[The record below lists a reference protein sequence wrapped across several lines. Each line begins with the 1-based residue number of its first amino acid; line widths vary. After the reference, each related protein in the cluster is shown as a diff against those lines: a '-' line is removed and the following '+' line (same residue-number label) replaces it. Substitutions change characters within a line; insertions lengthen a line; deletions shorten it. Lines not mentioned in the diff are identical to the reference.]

1 MLLFVSGFILASAIA
16 VTAYLLFSRKYITRV
31 RSGADASSLQ
41 LEELAKLTG
50 GLAHEIKNPLSTI
63 KVNLKLISEDA
74 DNSDAGSARQLRKIA
89 VVRKETDRLEQILD
103 DFLRYIG
110 KAELDLRSV
119 DLNEL
124 VAEMVDFYAPQAR
137 ARAITLRLGLAD
149 KPVVCRIDTDMVKQV
164 LLNLFIN
171 AQQAITE
178 TGEIIVRTDSK
189 GPTGLIEITDT
200 GAGMTPEKTERI
212 FEAYYTSRPG
222 GSGLGLPTARK
233 IIEAHYGS
241 ITVNSQPGRGTSFTI
256 NLPLETVQGEL

>member
-1 MLLFVSGFILASAIA
+1 MGSLLA
-16 VTAYLLFSRKYITRV
+16 VTAYLVFFRKCITRV
-31 RSGADASSLQ
+31 RSGADASSHRF
-41 LEELAKLTG
+41 EELAKLTG

-74 DNSDAGSARQLRKIA
+74 DDCDGKSSRWLRKIA
-89 VVRKETDRLEQILD
+89 VVSKETDRLEQILD

-110 KAELDLRSV
+110 KTELDLRSV

-124 VAEMVDFYAPQAR
+124 VAEMVDFYNPQAR
-137 ARAITLRLGLAD
+137 VHGITLRLGLSE
-149 KPVVCRIDTDMVKQV
+149 KGIVCKIDTDMVKQV
-164 LLNLFIN
+164 ILNLFIN

-178 TGEIIVRTDSK
+178 PGEIIVKTDTK
-189 GPTGLIEITDT
+189 GRAGTIEITDT
-200 GAGMTPEKTERI
+200 GSGMSSEKIERI

-233 IIEAHYGS
+233 IIEAQNGS

-256 NLPLETVQGEL
+256 TLPLETVENE

>member
-1 MLLFVSGFILASAIA
+1 MLFVSGFILGSALA
-16 VTAYLLFSRKYITRV
+16 VTAYLLFCRKWITRV
-31 RSGADASSLQ
+31 RSGADASSHQ

-74 DNSDAGSARQLRKIA
+74 DNSDAGSARLIRKIS

-110 KAELDLRSV
+110 KAELDPQPV

-137 ARAITLRLGLAD
+137 ARGITLRLGPAE
-149 KPVVCRIDTDMVKQV
+149 KPVVCKIDADMVKQV
-164 LLNLFIN
+164 LLNLLIN
-171 AQQAITE
+171 AQQAISE
-178 TGEIIVRTDSK
+178 QGEIIVKTDSK
-189 GPTGLIEITDT
+189 GRSGLIEITDT
-200 GAGMTPEKTERI
+200 GAGMTPEKIERI

-233 IIEAHYGS
+233 IIEAHNGS

-256 NLPLETVQGEL
+256 TLPLETVESE

>member
-1 MLLFVSGFILASAIA
+1 MLLFVSGFILGSALA
-16 VTAYLLFSRKYITRV
+16 VTAYLVFCHKCITRV
-31 RSGADASSLQ
+31 RSGADASSHR

-74 DNSDAGSARQLRKIA
+74 DDSDAKSARQLRKIA

-110 KAELDLRSV
+110 KAELDLQSV

-124 VAEMVDFYAPQAR
+124 VAEMVDFYAPQTR
-137 ARAITLRLGLAD
+137 ARGITLRLGLAE
-149 KPVVCRIDTDMVKQV
+149 KPVVCKIDADMVKQV
-164 LLNLFIN
+164 VLNLFIN
-171 AQQAITE
+171 AQQAITDL
-178 TGEIIVRTDSK
+178 GEIIVKTDSK
-189 GPTGLIEITDT
+189 GPDGVIEITDT
-200 GAGMTPEKTERI
+200 GAGMTPEKIERI

-233 IIEAHYGS
+233 IIEAHKGS

-256 NLPLETVQGEL
+256 TLPLEKVQGE

>member
-1 MLLFVSGFILASAIA
+1 MLLFVSGFILGSALA
-16 VTAYLLFSRKYITRV
+16 VTAYLVFCHKCITRV
-31 RSGADASSLQ
+31 RSGADASSHR

-74 DNSDAGSARQLRKIA
+74 DDCDAKSSRWLRKIA

-110 KAELDLRSV
+110 KAELDLQSV
-119 DLNEL
+119 DINEL
-124 VAEMVDFYAPQAR
+124 VAEMVDFYAPQTR
-137 ARAITLRLGLAD
+137 AHGITLRLGLAE
-149 KPVVCRIDTDMVKQV
+149 KPVVCKIDADMVKQV
-164 LLNLFIN
+164 VLNLFIN
-171 AQQAITE
+171 AQQAITDL
-178 TGEIIVRTDSK
+178 GEIIVKTDSK
-189 GPTGLIEITDT
+189 GPDGVIEITDT

-222 GSGLGLPTARK
+222 GSGLGLPTAKK
-233 IIEAHYGS
+233 IIEAHKGS

-256 NLPLETVQGEL
+256 TLPLEKIQGE